1 MGWVAG
7 SMIVA
12 GLVAARVVLDLLQ
25 PKCKPKY
32 GVHNKTIIV
41 TGGNSGI
48 GYELG
53 RFGYHVSSPN
63 YALPKWKSLRKH
75 I

>member
-1 MGWVAG
+1 MT
-7 SMIVA
+7 VA
-12 GLVAARVVLDLLQ
+12 GLVAARLVLNRLQ
-25 PKCKPKY
+25 PKCKPRY

-53 RFGYHVSSPN
+53 MRDVRQFRLANYWTVS
-63 YALPKWKSLRKH
+63 KMKSIHK